1 MRTIVTPPII
11 APTGPADATVR
22 AELRAAV
29 MGAHRLDLA
38 IVRAAPREALG
49 QALCEL
55 SPIDLGR
62 LIARLGDET
71 LADILDKLDA
81 VDAARLVRKLGL
93 AQATDVLLEEAGE
106 DMERL
111 GGSLP
116 LEEPYLRASLAH
128 LFRKRI
134 GWLLVLFVAEAYTGT
149 VLRHFETTLSEMVAL
164 AFFIPLLIGTGGNTG
179 SQTVT
184 MLVRALAVGEVQF
197 RDLWRVLRRELGV
210 GALLGL
216 VMGLVTYARA
226 WMLGVGGEV
235 GPVVAVTATFIV
247 VWAAAVGAML
257 PLILHRLEDRPGG
270 GLGAAHQHSRGRD
283 RAADLLRG
291 CAADAGPGLKEVG
304 PTPSPLPIAMERG
317 RTVCAPPLHR
327 NGEGAGGWGYFPAR

>member
-1 MRTIVTPPII
+1 MCITTTPPITM
-11 APTGPADATVR
+11 PTGPAAGRAGAAVG
-22 AELRAAV
+22 AELRAAITT
-29 MGAHRLDLA
+29 GQPPGLA
-38 IVRAAPREALG
+38 ILRAGPREELA

-55 SPIDLGR
+55 SPLDLGR
-62 LIARLGDET
+62 LIARFDDET
-71 LADILDKLDA
+71 LAALIARLDA
-81 VDAARLVRKLGL
+81 VDVACLLRKLGQ
-93 AQATDVLLEEAGE
+93 AQASDALLEEAGE

-116 LEEPYLRASLAH
+116 LEEPYLQASLAH

-197 RDLWRVLRRELGV
+197 RDLWRVLRHELGV
-210 GALLGL
+210 GALLGV

-247 VWAAAVGAML
+247 VWAAAVGAVL
-257 PLILHRLEDRPGG
+257 PLILHRLKIDPAVVSAPLISTLVDGT
-270 GLGAAHQHSRGRD
+270 GLLIYFEIARFM
-283 RAADLLRG
+283 L
-291 CAADAGPGLKEVG
+291 GLD
-304 PTPSPLPIAMERG
+304 
-317 RTVCAPPLHR
+317 
-327 NGEGAGGWGYFPAR
+327 